1 MRKIMPINCPK
12 KFHFWTTTV
21 SVLGCQTWQ
30 AAAQNSEVAL
40 VFNGGPLRRMGGSV
54 QFRAWGERP
63 YPLAFPLTE
72 IR

>member
-1 MRKIMPINCPK
+1 MRKIMRINCPK
-12 KFHFWTTTV
+12 KFHFCAKAV
-21 SVLGCQTWQ
+21 SVWECQTWQ

-40 VFNGGPLRRMGGSV
+40 VFNGGLLRRMGGSV